1 MKLSLFFFYLFK
13 KHLLFNRN
21 GVNFCLNNNSHSTII
36 IFLYIL
42 LGSVHI
48 HFDEEVDAR
57 HDDDDY
63 IDRHS
68 QHIWCE
74 R

>member
-1 MKLSLFFFYLFK
+1 M
-13 KHLLFNRN
+13 
-21 GVNFCLNNNSHSTII
+21 II
-36 IFLYIL
+36 IFLHIS

-57 HDDDDY
+57 HDGDY

-68 QHIWCE
+68 QHIW
-74 R
+74 

>member
-1 MKLSLFFFYLFK
+1 M
-13 KHLLFNRN
+13 
-21 GVNFCLNNNSHSTII
+21 II
-36 IFLYIL
+36 IFLHIS

-57 HDDDDY
+57 HDDDY